1 MTSHGAT
8 TVAFADDEFLLR
20 QRTELSARR
29 AGYLEQVQRLSV
41 AADEL
46 ADAGTPDLGDDQ
58 GFAEADP
65 LTVERDQVQSL
76 SLLARE
82 RLEEVESAIRRLEA
96 GSYGACRT
104 CRHPIPRARLDA
116 LPEAT
121 QCVSCA
127 GGTLL
132 RRR

>member
-1 MTSHGAT
+1 MTSHAAS

-20 QRTELSARR
+20 QRAELRARR
-29 AGYLEQVQRLSV
+29 ADYLEQAERLS
-41 AADEL
+41 AAAEEL
-46 ADAGTPDLGDDQ
+46 AEAGTADLGDDQ

-65 LTVERDQVQSL
+65 LTVERDQLQSL
-76 SLLARE
+76 SLLARQ
-82 RLEEVESAIRRLEA
+82 RLEDVEAAIRRLEA

-104 CRHPIPRARLDA
+104 CRRPIPRARLDA

-127 GGTLL
+127 GGSVL

>member
-1 MTSHGAT
+1 MTSHAAS

-20 QRTELSARR
+20 QRAELGARR
-29 AGYLEQVQRLSV
+29 AGYLEQVDRLS
-41 AADEL
+41 AAAQEL
-46 ADAGTPDLGDDQ
+46 AEAGTADLGDDQ

-76 SLLARE
+76 SFLARQ
-82 RLEEVESAIRRLEA
+82 RLEEVEAAIRRLEA

-104 CRHPIPRARLDA
+104 CRRPIPRARLDA

-127 GGTLL
+127 GGTTL

>member
-1 MTSHGAT
+1 MTSHAASTG
-8 TVAFADDEFLLR
+8 AFADDEFLLR
-20 QRTELSARR
+20 QRAELRARR
-29 AGYLEQVQRLSV
+29 ADYLEQLERLS
-41 AADEL
+41 AAAEEL
-46 ADAGTPDLGDDQ
+46 AEAGTADLGDDQ

-65 LTVERDQVQSL
+65 LTVERDQLQSL
-76 SLLARE
+76 SFRARQ
-82 RLEEVESAIRRLEA
+82 RLEDVEAAIRRLEA

-104 CRHPIPRARLDA
+104 CRRPIPRARLDA

-127 GGTLL
+127 GASLL